1 MRTELCKA
9 RTATSEKLRN
19 EWDKRLDL
27 NSQAVDRIQENRDL
41 WLRAG
46 GPDPD
51 KLAAPSESLVEDAKR
66 TSEVLTRMLE
76 THGPS
81 GGMDSYVETL
91 QNSVRMLK
99 AVSWSA
105 IKADRFS
112 LTPDA
117 LYNELVRNAQTLLSS
132 WSGDYTRRQ
141 ARMRAPLEQD
151 DVPAEQPKAN
161 EGAGSLREPD
171 CYGLVKCLDA
181 ERARAMVWRIMCVAL
196 ALAQNTLGHRQRV
209 PPQLS
214 QAPYRLGG
222 YSENRK

>member
-19 EWDKRLDL
+19 EWDKRLDI

-81 GGMDSYVETL
+81 GGMDSFVETL
-91 QNSVRMLK
+91 QNAVRMLK

-151 DVPAEQPKAN
+151 DVPAEQPEAN
-161 EGAGSLREPD
+161 EGAGLLRGPD
-171 CYGLVKCLDA
+171 CYGLVWCLDA
-181 ERARAMVWRIMCVAL
+181 ERVRAMVWQIMCCSHSCTEHAR
-196 ALAQNTLGHRQRV
+196 T
-209 PPQLS
+209 
-214 QAPYRLGG
+214 
-222 YSENRK
+222 